1 MSNPTATAT
10 ATATAS
16 LVSVENIRK
25 IGATTGLTSRMAG
38 EVAEHIR
45 ATHPDV
51 TTQLAYVTG
60 AIHFLAA
67 GCECPTGKGKTCSC
81 GNRPAQRGEN
91 RVDNYATG
99 VNTLAKSV
107 RAILRA
113 DEDDDAPKTPVL
125 RVSLSGDGGSSAVV
139 DMASE
144 LGVAILAYLNG
155 AGDDK

>member
-1 MSNPTATAT
+1 MSNTTT
-10 ATATAS
+10 TTTAS

-25 IGATTGLTSRMAG
+25 IGATAGLTSRMAG
-38 EVAEHIR
+38 EVVEHIR
-45 ATHPDV
+45 TTHSDS

-67 GCECPTGKGKTCSC
+67 GCECPTGKGKTCTC

-113 DEDDDAPKTPVL
+113 ESDADDAPKTPVL
-125 RVSLSGDGGSSAVV
+125 RVSLSGDGGSSAIV
-139 DMASE
+139 DMSSE
-144 LGVAILAYLNG
+144 LGVAILAYLEG
-155 AGDDK
+155 SRDSE

>member
-67 GCECPTGKGKTCSC
+67 GCECPTGKGKTCTC
-81 GNRPAQRGEN
+81 GNRPAQRGKN
-91 RVDNYATG
+91 MVDNYATG

-107 RAILRA
+107 RAILRT
-113 DEDDDAPKTPVL
+113 DSDDVSKTPVL

-155 AGDDK
+155 AGDAK